1 MFQWWRCLMREGIIV
16 LVIFIL
22 FWYLYIFI
30 SCIDCICCSNGMVVC
45 RVWYV
50 FGVFFQFMIVYVFLF
65 GCQCGGIIIIGFFVL
80 KSNVLNRVR
89 FIGLGVFIVGG
100 GRQMV
105 LMMCICV
112 FCDLLIL
119 MVKCMVVLFVDE
131 FVSGIRMFFSMV
143 LFFYWL
149 L

>member
-1 MFQWWRCLMREGIIV
+1 
-16 LVIFIL
+16 
-22 FWYLYIFI
+22 
-30 SCIDCICCSNGMVVC
+30 
-45 RVWYV
+45 
-50 FGVFFQFMIVYVFLF
+50 
-65 GCQCGGIIIIGFFVL
+65 
-80 KSNVLNRVR
+80 
-89 FIGLGVFIVGG
+89 
-100 GRQMV
+100 MV